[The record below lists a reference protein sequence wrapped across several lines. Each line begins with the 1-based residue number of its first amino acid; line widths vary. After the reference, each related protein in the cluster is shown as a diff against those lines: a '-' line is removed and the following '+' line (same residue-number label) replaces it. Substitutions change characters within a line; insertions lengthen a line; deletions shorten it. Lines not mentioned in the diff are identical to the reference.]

1 MLTYVGVDVAKS
13 SLEVAALSAAGE
25 ITRVQ
30 FGNCANA
37 HQALVTWLG
46 NYDLCHVVCEATGS
60 YHQRLVKHLQACS
73 VRVSV
78 VNPAQ
83 ARDYAKSQRR
93 RNKTDGVDAL
103 LLAQYGR
110 ERGPE
115 QAPAPVGVQQ
125 SLARELEAL
134 SQDLTRL
141 KNRLEAAAAGV
152 TYPQVITSLRRRIEA
167 LEKEK
172 QALEDELKG
181 DLEQDRRQELRLL
194 ESIPGIGTRTACLLL
209 AELGDPLR
217 FATARSLVAYA
228 GLTPER
234 CESGSS
240 LHKQSHIS
248 RLGSAHVR
256 RLLYMPALSG
266 LRYNPLLK
274 AFFERLVA
282 RGKARKAALVACMAK
297 LLRIAYGVL
306 RSGQPFDPAYARA

>member
-1 MLTYVGVDVAKS
+1 M
-13 SLEVAALSAAGE
+13 
-25 ITRVQ
+25 
-30 FGNCANA
+30 
-37 HQALVTWLG
+37 
-46 NYDLCHVVCEATGS
+46 
-60 YHQRLVKHLQACS
+60 
-73 VRVSV
+73 
-78 VNPAQ
+78 
-83 ARDYAKSQRR
+83 
-93 RNKTDGVDAL
+93 
-103 LLAQYGR
+103 
-110 ERGPE
+110 
-115 QAPAPVGVQQ
+115 
-125 SLARELEAL
+125 
-134 SQDLTRL
+134 
-141 KNRLEAAAAGV
+141 KNRLEAAQAGV
-152 TYPQVITSLRRRIEA
+152 THPQVVTSLRRRIEA

-194 ESIPGIGTRTACLLL
+194 ESIPGIGTRTACLFL
-209 AELGDPLR
+209 AELGDLLR
-217 FATARSLVAYA
+217 FSTARSLVAYA
-228 GLTPER
+228 ELTPEH

-240 LHKQSHIS
+240 LHKQSRIS

>member
-1 MLTYVGVDVAKS
+1 MLTYVGVDVAKRT
-13 SLEVAALSAAGE
+13 LEVAALSGDGE
-25 ITRVQ
+25 IERAQ
-30 FGNCANA
+30 FGNCEDA
-37 HQALVTWLG
+37 HRALVTWLG
-46 NYDLCHVVCEATGS
+46 RFELCHIVCEATGS
-60 YHQRLVKHLQACS
+60 YHQRLVKHLQAGG

-78 VNPAQ
+78 INPAQ

-110 ERGPE
+110 ERQPD
-115 QAPAPVGVQQ
+115 QTHVRDGVQQ

-141 KNRLEAAAAGV
+141 KNRLEAAQAGV
-152 TYPQVITSLRRRIEA
+152 THPQVITSLRQRIKA
-167 LEKEK
+167 LEDEK
-172 QALEDELKG
+172 RTLEDKLEDELKR
-181 DLEQDRRQELRLL
+181 DNLQELNLL
-194 ESIPGIGTRTACLLL
+194 QSIPGVGTPTACLLL
-209 AELGDPLR
+209 AELGNPLR
-217 FATARSLVAYA
+217 FTTARSLVAYA

-248 RLGSAHVR
+248 RLGSAHLR

-306 RSGQPFDPAYARA
+306 RSRRPFDPAHART

>member
-13 SLEVAALSAAGE
+13 TLEVAALSGDGE
-25 ITRVQ
+25 IERVQ
-30 FGNCANA
+30 FGNYEEA
-37 HQALVTWLG
+37 HRALVTWLG
-46 NYDLCHVVCEATGS
+46 TYEPCQVVCEATGS
-60 YHQRLVKHLQACS
+60 YHQRLVKHLQTCG

-78 VNPAQ
+78 INPAQ

-93 RNKTDGVDAL
+93 RNKTDGVDDL

-110 ERGPE
+110 ERQPE
-115 QAPAPVGVQQ
+115 QAPAPVGVRQ

-134 SQDLTRL
+134 GQDLTRL
-141 KNRLEAAAAGV
+141 KNRLEAAEAGV
-152 TYPQVITSLRRRIEA
+152 THPQVTTSLRRRIKA
-167 LEKEK
+167 LEEEK
-172 QALEDELKG
+172 QALEDELKH
-181 DLEQDRRQELRLL
+181 DLEQNKAQELRLL

-209 AELGDPLR
+209 AELGNPLR
-217 FATARSLVAYA
+217 FSTARSLVAYA

-240 LHKQSHIS
+240 LRKQSHIS
-248 RLGSAHVR
+248 RMGSAHVR

-282 RGKARKAALVACMAK
+282 KGKARKAALVACMAK

-306 RSGQPFDPAYARA
+306 RSGQPFNPNLART

>member
-1 MLTYVGVDVAKS
+1 MLTYVGVDVAKRT
-13 SLEVAALSAAGE
+13 LEVAALSGDGE
-25 ITRVQ
+25 IERAQ
-30 FGNCANA
+30 FGNCEDA
-37 HQALVTWLG
+37 HRALVTWLG
-46 NYDLCHVVCEATGS
+46 RFELCHIVCEATGS
-60 YHQRLVKHLQACS
+60 YHQRLVKHLQVGG

-78 VNPAQ
+78 INPAQ
-83 ARDYAKSQRR
+83 ARDYAKSQQR

-110 ERGPE
+110 ERQPDQTHVRDG
-115 QAPAPVGVQQ
+115 AQQ

-141 KNRLEAAAAGV
+141 KNRLEAAQAGV
-152 TYPQVITSLRRRIEA
+152 THPQVITSLRQRIKA
-167 LEKEK
+167 LEDEK
-172 QALEDELKG
+172 RTLEDKLEDELKR
-181 DLEQDRRQELRLL
+181 DNLQELNLL
-194 ESIPGIGTRTACLLL
+194 QSIPGVGTRTACLLL

-217 FATARSLVAYA
+217 FTTARSLVAYA

-248 RLGSAHVR
+248 RLGSAHLR

-306 RSGQPFDPAYARA
+306 RSGQPFNPALTRA

>member
-1 MLTYVGVDVAKS
+1 MLTYVGIDVAKRT
-13 SLEVAALSAAGE
+13 LEVAALSGDGE
-25 ITRVQ
+25 IERVQ
-30 FGNCANA
+30 FGNDEAA
-37 HQALVTWLG
+37 HQALVNWLG
-46 NYDLCHVVCEATGS
+46 RYALCQVVCEATGS
-60 YHQRLVKHLQACS
+60 YHQRLVKHLQTCG

-83 ARDYAKSQRR
+83 AQDYAKSQRR

-110 ERGPE
+110 EREPE
-115 QAPAPVGVQQ
+115 QAPALIGVRQ

-141 KNRLEAAAAGV
+141 KNRLEAAEAGV
-152 TYPQVITSLRRRIEA
+152 THPQVITSLRRRIGT
-167 LEKEK
+167 LEEEK

-181 DLEQDRRQELRLL
+181 ELEQHKPQELSLL

-217 FATARSLVAYA
+217 FSSARSLVAYA

-248 RLGSAHVR
+248 RLGSAHLR

-274 AFFERLVA
+274 VFFERLVA
-282 RGKARKAALVACMAK
+282 KGKARKAALVACMAK

-306 RSGQPFDPAYARA
+306 RSGRPFDATLTRT

>member
-1 MLTYVGVDVAKS
+1 MLTYVGVDVAKRT
-13 SLEVAALSAAGE
+13 LEVAALSGSGE
-25 ITRVQ
+25 IERVR
-30 FGNCANA
+30 FDNGEEA
-37 HQALVTWLG
+37 HRALIIWLSRFE
-46 NYDLCHVVCEATGS
+46 LCHVVCEATGS
-60 YHQRLVKHLQACS
+60 YHQRLVKHLQACR
-73 VRVSV
+73 VRVRV

-83 ARDYAKSQRR
+83 AQNYAKSQHR

-110 ERGPE
+110 ERQPE
-115 QAPAPVGVQQ
+115 QAPAPIGVQR

-141 KNRLEAAAAGV
+141 KNRLEAAQAGV
-152 TYPQVITSLRRRIEA
+152 THPQVITSLRRRIEA
-167 LEKEK
+167 LEDEK
-172 QALEDELKG
+172 QALEDELEG
-181 DLEQDRRQELRLL
+181 ELEREHLQELRLL
-194 ESIPGIGTRTACLLL
+194 QSIPGIGARTACLLL

-217 FATARSLVAYA
+217 FFTARSLVAYA

-248 RLGSAHVR
+248 RLGSAHLR

-306 RSGQPFDPAYARA
+306 RSGQPFDPDHTRA

>member
-13 SLEVAALSAAGE
+13 TLEVAALSGDGE
-25 ITRVQ
+25 IQRIRLS
-30 FGNCANA
+30 NSEDA
-37 HQALVTWLG
+37 HRALVTWLRR
-46 NYDLCHVVCEATGS
+46 YELCQVVCEATGS
-60 YHQRLVKHLQACS
+60 YHQRLVKYLQACS

-78 VNPAQ
+78 INPAQ

-110 ERGPE
+110 ERQPD

-141 KNRLEAAAAGV
+141 KNRLEAAEAGV
-152 TYPQVITSLRRRIEA
+152 THPQVVTSLRRRIKA
-167 LEKEK
+167 LEEEK
-172 QALEDELKG
+172 QVLEDALKH
-181 DLEQDRRQELRLL
+181 DLEQNKAQELRLL
-194 ESIPGIGTRTACLLL
+194 ESIPGIGKRTACLLL

-217 FATARSLVAYA
+217 FSTARSLVAYA

-282 RGKARKAALVACMAK
+282 KGKARKAALVACMAK

-306 RSGQPFDPAYARA
+306 RSGQPFDPTLART

>member
-1 MLTYVGVDVAKS
+1 MGL
-13 SLEVAALSAAGE
+13 
-25 ITRVQ
+25 
-30 FGNCANA
+30 
-37 HQALVTWLG
+37 
-46 NYDLCHVVCEATGS
+46 LC
-60 YHQRLVKHLQACS
+60 
-73 VRVSV
+73 
-78 VNPAQ
+78 
-83 ARDYAKSQRR
+83 
-93 RNKTDGVDAL
+93 RNKTDAVDAL

-110 ERGPE
+110 EREPE
-115 QAPAPVGVQQ
+115 QAPPPVGVQQ

-134 SQDLTRL
+134 SHDLTRL
-141 KNRLEAAAAGV
+141 KNRLEAAQAGV
-152 TYPQVITSLRRRIEA
+152 THPQVVTSLRRRIEA

-181 DLEQDRRQELRLL
+181 DLEQEKPQELRLL
-194 ESIPGIGTRTACLLL
+194 QSIPGMGTRTACLLL

-297 LLRIAYGVL
+297 LLRITYGVL
-306 RSGQPFDPAYARA
+306 HSGRPFDPAHARA